1 MYMCTLYIPQLTL
14 CVTDEACTTTFFLV
28 CHYIYMY
35 IYYVSQY
42 NAKWWVISVKFQSF
56 LHAILCVYIYTC
68 SCTSIIIIYTH
79 NTYLTRVS
87 YFSAMCYDSPEH
99 NGLVMAGIGSIF
111 HD

>member
-1 MYMCTLYIPQLTL
+1 M
-14 CVTDEACTTTFFLV
+14 TTFFLV

-56 LHAILCVYIYTC
+56 LHAILCVYIYMFMYKYNN
-68 SCTSIIIIYTH
+68 YTH